1 MQNQGLSVFVIII
14 LLILEKYIS
23 TLVTKGREGFNEDM

>member
-23 TLVTKGREGFNEDM
+23 KLVTKGGEGFNEDM